1 MRAATGHG
9 PRASGDEESGDLW
22 HENANLWRSL
32 ARPHR
37 PPLAKA
43 PARRRFWP
51 ALIQTE
57 RQSGTM
63 GRENLLLWLS
73 IAWLV
78 LLCGGVVWTLV
89 GL

>member
-1 MRAATGHG
+1 MEQEVGGSSPPNCTSANDQQIAF
-9 PRASGDEESGDLW
+9 PR
-22 HENANLWRSL
+22 
-32 ARPHR
+32 P
-37 PPLAKA
+37 AKA

-63 GRENLLLWLS
+63 GRENLLFWLS

-78 LLCGGVVWTLV
+78 LLCGGVVWALV